1 VKTRSDSKLAVHEDF
16 IFERLVDDNQSYQTV
31 ADAMKKE
38 LGISTSASA
47 LSIYYSRN
55 SWRWRAER
63 AAQQSTEIEKAL
75 KVADFGEAKAKAIA
89 QREFELAASN
99 LSVKDLVS
107 LKRVDQRERSLNL
120 ELEKLTNSLKTAQE
134 KALDALFED
143 IKGNPKAE
151 ELFFQM
157 RDALSGVT
165 EEAVKNLK

>member
-1 VKTRSDSKLAVHEDF
+1 MSKTRSDSKLAGHEDF

-63 AAQQSTEIEKAL
+63 ASQQATAIEKAL

-99 LSVKDLVS
+99 LSVKDLVALRGVE
-107 LKRVDQRERSLNL
+107 LKSR
-120 ELEKLTNSLKTAQE
+120 
-134 KALDALFED
+134 ALDQDEKRLEIGRAH
-143 IKGNPKAE
+143 
-151 ELFFQM
+151 
-157 RDALSGVT
+157 V
-165 EEAVKNLK
+165 